1 MLHYVSSATMQ
12 VANLVKY
19 TRDNM
24 RQYIQVIFTGN
35 AISPR
40 AELNGEE
47 LGRHFNDT
55 MRQYIQV
62 ICTEKAISCYTT
74 YPVLPCKLQT

>member
-47 LGRHFNDT
+47 LGRHFNVVT
-55 MRQYIQV
+55 
-62 ICTEKAISCYTT
+62 
-74 YPVLPCKLQT
+74 L